1 MDNCKP
7 WRLSPF
13 IAVQNP
19 NPRAAENWLIL
30 GNKTSLPRNLDFGFQ
45 GSGNQEPPGKTEIN
59 QNKF

>member
-1 MDNCKP
+1 MEQTIVMDDRKP

-30 GNKTSLPRNLDFGFQ
+30 AKQVCQEILISDLKDLE
-45 GSGNQEPPGKTEIN
+45 NQEPPEKP
-59 QNKF
+59 K